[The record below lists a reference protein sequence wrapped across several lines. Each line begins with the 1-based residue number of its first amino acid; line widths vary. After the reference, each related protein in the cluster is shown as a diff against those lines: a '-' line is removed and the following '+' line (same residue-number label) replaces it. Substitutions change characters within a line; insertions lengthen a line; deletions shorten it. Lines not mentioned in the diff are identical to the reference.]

1 MAVCKIKGYNVA
13 PTESFFFDTNVWIF
27 IFAPIAGSQQ
37 YKQRIYSGLF
47 NEILSRKAT
56 IWVSSLIISEY
67 VNAVLKFE
75 FKQWKRRN
83 KLINADYKHDF
94 RPTVDF
100 KTALEDVRAQVA
112 DILRVCERRPDNF
125 NSIDVDSIITD
136 MGNCSYD
143 FVDSMI
149 VDLCNRNREIKLV
162 TDDTDISMSDTKFT
176 VLTV

>member
-27 IFAPIAGSQQ
+27 IFAPIAGSKQ
-37 YKQRIYSGLF
+37 YKQRIYSGFF

-67 VNAVLKFE
+67 VNAVLKLE
-75 FKQWKRRN
+75 FKQWMRRN

-94 RPTVDF
+94 RPTADF
-100 KTALEDVRAQVA
+100 KIALEDVRAQVA

-125 NSIDVDSIITD
+125 NSIDVDAIITD
-136 MGNCSYD
+136 MGNYSYD
-143 FVDSMI
+143 FADSMI
-149 VDLCNRNREIKLV
+149 VNLCNRNREIKLV
-162 TDDTDISMSDTKFT
+162 TDDTDISLSDTKFT
-176 VLTV
+176 VLTA